1 MDSVHELINARK
13 VYIWNSSS
21 NSRVLAGKPFKI
33 DYAWKAKRIGKRVT
47 ELKDIFPKAM
57 LN

>member
-1 MDSVHELINARK
+1 MDSVLELIMIEK
-13 VYIWNSSS
+13 FIYGILPQIPEYW
-21 NSRVLAGKPFKI
+21 PFKI